1 MYASNTAE
9 ILAAIQ
15 TLFPE
20 GSLIELRI
28 PRKSG
33 TIVGYFKD
41 QQALADAITK
51 YSGKVPAVYYTLNV
65 PTPDFYTVYPDRV
78 VPQKATADCQ
88 IVRRQWLLIDCDP
101 VRFGA
106 DGLPLK
112 DQKVSSTDSEKQ
124 TALDTA
130 KKILQYLTN
139 LGWATPLTADSGNGF
154 HLLYRLDLPNTKEV
168 TQIIKAVLDKL
179 AERFDTEFVKV
190 DTTVYNASRITKA
203 YGSMACKGAAT
214 EDRPHR
220 KSCLRNTTGG
230 KVPVT
235 LERLQAGQPQP
246 EQRAQSAQHPAPTK
260 KTGCIIKEESYD
272 WVRNWRAG
280 DYAGKG
286 RRVFG
291 VLRSTT

>member
-106 DGLPLK
+106 DGPDEAGGLGRAR
-112 DQKVSSTDSEKQ
+112 
-124 TALDTA
+124 TA
-130 KKILQYLTN
+130 
-139 LGWATPLTADSGNGF
+139 GRP
-154 HLLYRLDLPNTKEV
+154 EV
-168 TQIIKAVLDKL
+168 QPAQG
-179 AERFDTEFVKV
+179 R
-190 DTTVYNASRITKA
+190 RP
-203 YGSMACKGAAT
+203 GAAV
-214 EDRPHR
+214 RLGPHD
-220 KSCLRNTTGG
+220 
-230 KVPVT
+230 
-235 LERLQAGQPQP
+235 ERLG
-246 EQRAQSAQHPAPTK
+246 
-260 KTGCIIKEESYD
+260 
-272 WVRNWRAG
+272 
-280 DYAGKG
+280 
-286 RRVFG
+286 
-291 VLRSTT
+291 